1 MFLVGKT
8 GMPGYLMNCIT
19 RPGRKWHKHFISD
32 RPIPHKEGLFMP
44 SGTIAMLNVD
54 HHIHMI
60 PVGRVQQLSIEHSA
74 IKKIENE
81 KFEFACILRL
91 SVEGEAHPLEDVI
104 RLTFAAARLPG
115 SQMMTELTF
124 IQNHIIKE
132 IFDWALSGELS
143 ACSSDDPLA
152 KECGIALSSVII
164 REMLASKTLKDVLER
179 HGALPE
185 SMTMTH

>member
-1 MFLVGKT
+1 
-8 GMPGYLMNCIT
+8 
-19 RPGRKWHKHFISD
+19 
-32 RPIPHKEGLFMP
+32 MP

-104 RLTFAAARLPG
+104 RLTFAAARMPG

-143 ACSSDDPLA
+143 TCSSDDPLS
-152 KECGIALSSVII
+152 KECGVALSSVII
-164 REMLASKTLKDVLER
+164 REMLASK
-179 HGALPE
+179 P
-185 SMTMTH
+185 

>member
-1 MFLVGKT
+1 
-8 GMPGYLMNCIT
+8 MPA
-19 RPGRKWHKHFISD
+19 
-32 RPIPHKEGLFMP
+32 
-44 SGTIAMLNVD
+44 GTIAMLDVD
-54 HHIHMI
+54 HHIHLI
-60 PVGRVQQLSIEHSA
+60 PVGRVQKLSIEHSA
-74 IKKIENE
+74 IKKVENE
-81 KFEFACILRL
+81 RFELACILRL
-91 SVEGEAHPLEDVI
+91 FVEGDAHPLEDVL
-104 RLTFAAARLPG
+104 RLNFAAARQPG
-115 SQMMTELTF
+115 PQMMTELTF

-164 REMLASKTLKDVLER
+164 REMLASKTLKDVFER